1 MPSNAFRD
9 ELSAEVRDILSN
21 EFSIDVTGT
30 NTVPHSGDGAITY
43 PNTDAMRQGTK
54 LIETCVLYIDIRR
67 STELNFRHRQAT
79 VAKLYSAFVRAMT
92 RCAREHNGHV
102 RGIIGDRVM
111 VMFDTQ
117 DCFVNAVETA
127 ISMNSVAKYVV
138 NKHFKAN
145 EVECGIG
152 IDHGPMMATKTGVI
166 RHGREQHNYRNL
178 VWLGRPANVASKL
191 TDISNKPGEWAT
203 QPVVHVAR
211 SIPGKSDL
219 AWQDETLETF
229 VGHFEQK
236 SYLFPRS
243 WNIKDNFIAS
253 FFATSRR
260 VKTRTATPAIL
271 MTKAVY
277 DGYKAAKPQAPGI
290 VNRWWHKVEVEVPG
304 NRQPIYGGDVVWIS
318 FQPS

>member
-1 MPSNAFRD
+1 MPNNAFRD

-21 EFSIDVTGT
+21 EFSIEVTGT

-67 STELNFRHRQAT
+67 STELNFTHRQAT

-92 RCAREHNGHV
+92 RCARQHNGHV

-111 VMFDTQ
+111 VMFDAQ
-117 DCFVNAVETA
+117 NCFVNAVETA
-127 ISMNSVAKYVV
+127 ISMNSVSQFVI

-152 IDHGPMMATKTGVI
+152 IDHGSMLATKTGVI
-166 RHGREQHNYRNL
+166 RHGQEQANYRNL

-191 TDISNKPGEWAT
+191 TDIAQKPSEWAH
-203 QPVVHVAR
+203 PDAVYVAR
-211 SIPGKSDL
+211 EQPGQSEW
-219 AWQDETLETF
+219 AWAYETLPEF
-229 VGHFEQK
+229 VGHFEQTAW
-236 SYLFPRS
+236 FPKRQ
-243 WNIKDNFIAS
+243 WVIDGDIAS
-253 FFATSRR
+253 FFAATQS
-260 VKTRTATPAIL
+260 VQTRPKTPAIL

-277 DGYKAAKPQAPGI
+277 DGYKAAKPNAKDIANGWWKR
-290 VNRWWHKVEVEVPG
+290 VNVQVPG
-304 NRQPIYGGDVVWIS
+304 NRQPIYGGDVYWTN
-318 FQPS
+318 FKT